1 MLDTSRNPIHNET
14 IIKRSVQNMPNLS
27 ICIITK
33 NECDNLKI
41 CLERIKAL
49 GCEIVVV
56 DTGSSDNSKK
66 IASAVTPCV
75 YDFVWCDDFSAARN
89 FAIQKAANDWILF
102 LDSDEFVDAF
112 DMPKLLEQ
120 LQAMPASI
128 GHIHIKS
135 LYENNGQTMSSTEP
149 IARLF
154 SRKLYH
160 FEGRIHEQI
169 VPLDASTEPDYFDAP
184 VYVTHVGYQ
193 GNEAYRTEKANRNL
207 KLLLQELEA
216 QPDDPYTLYQIG
228 NSYFYSKQY
237 EQAIPYFERAMELPL
252 DTRLSYVHSII
263 NLYGYCL
270 INTKQFADA
279 LMLEAVYD
287 DFKGDA
293 DYLFVLGL
301 IYMNNAQFSKA
312 IENFLSATKLPS
324 SVVDGVNSYS
334 AFYNVGVILECLG
347 DKQTLSPIM
356 RKRAITLLHVPES
369 SGVNRYKERILT

>member
-1 MLDTSRNPIHNET
+1 MVVLDTSCNPIHNGT
-14 IIKRSVQNMPNLS
+14 IRKRSVQNMPNLS

-33 NECDNLKI
+33 NECENLKI
-41 CLERIKAL
+41 CLDRIKDL

-56 DTGSSDNSKK
+56 DTGSTDDSRK
-66 IASAVTPCV
+66 IASTITPCV
-75 YDFVWCDDFSAARN
+75 YEFAWCDDFSAARN
-89 FAIQKAANDWILF
+89 YAVQKAGNDWILF
-102 LDSDEFVDAF
+102 LDSDEFVDMF

-120 LQAMPASI
+120 MQTMPASI

-135 LYENNGQTMSSTEP
+135 LYESDGQMMSSTEP

-169 VPLDASTEPDYFDAP
+169 VPLDTSTEPDYFDAP
-184 VYVTHVGYQ
+184 IYVTHVGYQ
-193 GNEAYRTEKANRNL
+193 GNDTYRTEKANRNL
-207 KLLLQELEA
+207 KLLLRELDA

-237 EQAIPYFERAMELPL
+237 AQAIPYFERAMELPL
-252 DTRLSYVHSII
+252 DTKLSYVHSII

-270 INTKQFADA
+270 INTKRFADA

-312 IENFLSATKLPS
+312 VESFLAATKLPT

-347 DKQTLSPIM
+347 DKAN
-356 RKRAITLLHVPES
+356 AISYYEKAGDYAPALA
-369 SGVNRYKERILT
+369 GIERCKQV

>member
-1 MLDTSRNPIHNET
+1 MVVLDTSRNPIHNGT
-14 IIKRSVQNMPNLS
+14 IRKRSVQNMPNLS

-33 NECDNLKI
+33 NECENLKI
-41 CLERIKAL
+41 CLDRIKDL

-56 DTGSSDNSKK
+56 DTGSTDDSRKV
-66 IASAVTPCV
+66 ASAITPCV
-75 YDFVWCDDFSAARN
+75 YEFAWCDDFSAARN
-89 FAIQKAANDWILF
+89 YAVQKAGSDWILF
-102 LDSDEFVDAF
+102 LDSDEFVDMF
-112 DMPKLLEQ
+112 DMSKLLEQ
-120 LQAMPASI
+120 MQTMPASI

-135 LYENNGQTMSSTEP
+135 LYESDGQTMSSTEP

-154 SRKLYH
+154 SRRLYH

-169 VPLDASTEPDYFDAP
+169 VPLDTSSEPDYFDAP
-184 VYVTHVGYQ
+184 IYVTHVGYQ
-193 GNEAYRTEKANRNL
+193 GNDAYRTEKANRNL
-207 KLLLQELEA
+207 KLLLRELEA

-237 EQAIPYFERAMELPL
+237 AKAIPYFERAMELPL
-252 DTRLSYVHSII
+252 DTKLSYVHSII

-270 INTKQFADA
+270 INTKRFADA

-312 IENFLSATKLPS
+312 IESFLAATQIPS
-324 SVVDGVNSYS
+324 CVVDGVNSYS

-347 DKQTLSPIM
+347 DKANAISYYEKAGDYTPALAGI
-356 RKRAITLLHVPES
+356 KRCKQS
-369 SGVNRYKERILT
+369 

>member
-1 MLDTSRNPIHNET
+1 MLDTSRIPIHNE
-14 IIKRSVQNMPNLS
+14 IIKKRSVQTMPNLS

-33 NECDNLKI
+33 NECYNLKI
-41 CLERIKAL
+41 CLERIKDL

-56 DTGSSDNSKK
+56 DTGSSDDSKK

-89 FAIQKAANDWILF
+89 FAVQKAGNDWILF

-120 LQAMPASI
+120 MQAMPASI

-135 LYENNGQTMSSTEP
+135 LYENDGQTMSSTEP

-169 VPLDASTEPDYFDAP
+169 VPLDTSTEPDYFNAP

-270 INTKQFADA
+270 INTKRFADA

-312 IENFLSATKLPS
+312 IESFLSATKLPT

-347 DKQTLSPIM
+347 DKANAISYYEKAGDYAPA
-356 RKRAITLLHVPES
+356 RAGI
-369 SGVNRYKERILT
+369 ERCKQV

>member
-1 MLDTSRNPIHNET
+1 MVVLDTSCNPIHNGT
-14 IIKRSVQNMPNLS
+14 IRKRSVQNMPNLS

-33 NECDNLKI
+33 NECENLKI
-41 CLERIKAL
+41 CLDRIKDL

-56 DTGSSDNSKK
+56 DTGSTDDSRK
-66 IASAVTPCV
+66 IASAITPCV
-75 YDFVWCDDFSAARN
+75 YEFAWCDDFSAARN
-89 FAIQKAANDWILF
+89 YAVQKAGNDWILF
-102 LDSDEFVDAF
+102 LDSDEFVDMF

-120 LQAMPASI
+120 MQTMPASI

-135 LYENNGQTMSSTEP
+135 LYESDGQMMSSTEP

-169 VPLDASTEPDYFDAP
+169 VPLDTSTEPDYFDAP
-184 VYVTHVGYQ
+184 IYVTHVGYQ
-193 GNEAYRTEKANRNL
+193 GNDALRAEKADRNL
-207 KLLLQELEA
+207 KLLLRELEA
-216 QPDDPYTLYQIG
+216 QPDDSYTLYQIG

-237 EQAIPYFERAMELPL
+237 AQAIPYFERAMELPL
-252 DTRLSYVHSII
+252 DTKLSYVHSII

-270 INTKQFADA
+270 INTKRFADA

-312 IENFLSATKLPS
+312 VESFLAATQIPS
-324 SVVDGVNSYS
+324 CVVDGVNSYS
-334 AFYNVGVILECLG
+334 AFYNIGVILECLG
-347 DKQTLSPIM
+347 DTKNALVYYEKAGNYTPALAGIERCKQ
-356 RKRAITLLHVPES
+356 V
-369 SGVNRYKERILT
+369 

>member
-1 MLDTSRNPIHNET
+1 
-14 IIKRSVQNMPNLS
+14 
-27 ICIITK
+27 
-33 NECDNLKI
+33 
-41 CLERIKAL
+41 
-49 GCEIVVV
+49 
-56 DTGSSDNSKK
+56 
-66 IASAVTPCV
+66 
-75 YDFVWCDDFSAARN
+75 
-89 FAIQKAANDWILF
+89 
-102 LDSDEFVDAF
+102 
-112 DMPKLLEQ
+112 
-120 LQAMPASI
+120 
-128 GHIHIKS
+128 
-135 LYENNGQTMSSTEP
+135 MSSTEP

-160 FEGRIHEQI
+160 FAGRIHEQI
-169 VPLDASTEPDYFDAP
+169 VPLDTSSEPDYFDAP
-184 VYVTHVGYQ
+184 IYVTHVGYQ
-193 GNEAYRTEKANRNL
+193 GNDAYRTEKANRNL
-207 KLLLQELEA
+207 KLLLRELEA

-237 EQAIPYFERAMELPL
+237 AQAIPYFERAMELPL

-347 DKQTLSPIM
+347 DKTNAISYYEKAGDYAPA
-356 RKRAITLLHVPES
+356 RAGI
-369 SGVNRYKERILT
+369 ERCKQV

>member
-1 MLDTSRNPIHNET
+1 MVVLDTSRNPIHNGT
-14 IIKRSVQNMPNLS
+14 IRKRSVQNMPNLS

-33 NECDNLKI
+33 NECENLKI
-41 CLERIKAL
+41 CLDRIKDL

-56 DTGSSDNSKK
+56 DTGSTDDSRKV
-66 IASAVTPCV
+66 ASAITPCV
-75 YDFVWCDDFSAARN
+75 YEFAWCDDFSAARN
-89 FAIQKAANDWILF
+89 YAVQKADNDWILF
-102 LDSDEFVDAF
+102 LDSDEFVDMF
-112 DMPKLLEQ
+112 DMSKLLEQ
-120 LQAMPASI
+120 MQTMPASI

-135 LYENNGQTMSSTEP
+135 LYESDGQTMSSTEP

-154 SRKLYH
+154 SRRLYH

-169 VPLDASTEPDYFDAP
+169 VPLDTSSEPDYFDAP
-184 VYVTHVGYQ
+184 IYVTHVGYQ
-193 GNEAYRTEKANRNL
+193 GNDAYRTEKANRNL
-207 KLLLQELEA
+207 KLLLRELEA

-237 EQAIPYFERAMELPL
+237 AKAIPYFERAMELPL
-252 DTRLSYVHSII
+252 DTKLSYVHSII

-270 INTKQFADA
+270 INTKRFADA

-312 IENFLSATKLPS
+312 IESFLAATQIPS
-324 SVVDGVNSYS
+324 CVVDGVNSYS

-347 DKQTLSPIM
+347 DKANAISYYEKAGDYTPALAGI
-356 RKRAITLLHVPES
+356 KRCKQS
-369 SGVNRYKERILT
+369 

>member
-1 MLDTSRNPIHNET
+1 
-14 IIKRSVQNMPNLS
+14 MPNLS

-41 CLERIKAL
+41 CLERIKDL

-66 IASAVTPCV
+66 IASTITPCV
-75 YDFVWCDDFSAARN
+75 YEFAWCDDFSAARN
-89 FAIQKAANDWILF
+89 YAVQKAGNDWILF
-102 LDSDEFVDAF
+102 LDSDEFVDMF

-120 LQAMPASI
+120 MQTMPASI

-135 LYENNGQTMSSTEP
+135 LYESNGQTMSSTEP

-160 FEGRIHEQI
+160 FAGRIHEQI
-169 VPLDASTEPDYFDAP
+169 VPLDTSSEPDYFDAP
-184 VYVTHVGYQ
+184 IYVTHVGYQ
-193 GNEAYRTEKANRNL
+193 GNDAYRTEKANRNL
-207 KLLLQELEA
+207 KLLLRELEA

-228 NSYFYSKQY
+228 NSFFYSKQY
-237 EQAIPYFERAMELPL
+237 AQAIPYFERAMELPL

-270 INTKQFADA
+270 INTKRFADA

-312 IENFLSATKLPS
+312 IESFLSATKLPT

-347 DKQTLSPIM
+347 DKANAISYYEKAGNYTPALAGI
-356 RKRAITLLHVPES
+356 KRCNQV
-369 SGVNRYKERILT
+369 

>member
-347 DKQTLSPIM
+347 DKTNAISYYEKAGDYAPA
-356 RKRAITLLHVPES
+356 RAES

>member
-1 MLDTSRNPIHNET
+1 
-14 IIKRSVQNMPNLS
+14 MPNLS

-33 NECDNLKI
+33 NECENLKI
-41 CLERIKAL
+41 CLDRIKDL

-56 DTGSSDNSKK
+56 DTGSTDDSRK
-66 IASAVTPCV
+66 IASAITPCM
-75 YDFVWCDDFSAARN
+75 YEFSWCDDFSAARN
-89 FAIQKAANDWILF
+89 YAVQKAGNDWILF
-102 LDSDEFVDAF
+102 LDSDEFVDMF

-120 LQAMPASI
+120 MQTMPASI

-135 LYENNGQTMSSTEP
+135 LYESDGQTMSSTEP

-154 SRKLYH
+154 SRRLYH

-169 VPLDASTEPDYFDAP
+169 VPLDPSSEPDYFDAP
-184 VYVTHVGYQ
+184 IYVTHVGYQ
-193 GNEAYRTEKANRNL
+193 GNDTYRTEKANRNL
-207 KLLLQELEA
+207 KLLLRELDA

-237 EQAIPYFERAMELPL
+237 AQAIPYFERAMELPL
-252 DTRLSYVHSII
+252 DTKLSYVHSII

-270 INTKQFADA
+270 INTKRFADA

-312 IENFLSATKLPS
+312 VESFLAATKLPT

-347 DKQTLSPIM
+347 DKAN
-356 RKRAITLLHVPES
+356 AISYYEKAGDYAPALA
-369 SGVNRYKERILT
+369 GIERCKQV

>member
-1 MLDTSRNPIHNET
+1 
-14 IIKRSVQNMPNLS
+14 MPNLS

-33 NECDNLKI
+33 NECENLKI
-41 CLERIKAL
+41 CLDRIKDL

-56 DTGSSDNSKK
+56 DTGSTDDSRK
-66 IASAVTPCV
+66 IASAITPCV
-75 YDFVWCDDFSAARN
+75 YEFAWCDDFSAARN
-89 FAIQKAANDWILF
+89 YAVQKAGNDWILF
-102 LDSDEFVDAF
+102 LDSDEFVDMF
-112 DMPKLLEQ
+112 DMSKLLEQ
-120 LQAMPASI
+120 MKTMPASI

-135 LYENNGQTMSSTEP
+135 LYESDGQMMSSTEP

-154 SRKLYH
+154 SRRLYH

-169 VPLDASTEPDYFDAP
+169 VPLDTSTEPDYFDAP
-184 VYVTHVGYQ
+184 IYVTHVGYQ
-193 GNEAYRTEKANRNL
+193 GNDAYRTEKADRNL
-207 KLLLQELEA
+207 KLLLRELEA

-237 EQAIPYFERAMELPL
+237 AQAIPYFEQAMELPL
-252 DTRLSYVHSII
+252 DTKLSYVHSII

-270 INTKQFADA
+270 INTKRFADA

-293 DYLFVLGL
+293 DYQFVLGL

-312 IENFLSATKLPS
+312 VESFLAATQIPS
-324 SVVDGVNSYS
+324 CVVDGVNSYS

-347 DKQTLSPIM
+347 DKAN
-356 RKRAITLLHVPES
+356 AISYYEKAGNYTPALA
-369 SGVNRYKERILT
+369 GIERCKQV

>member
-1 MLDTSRNPIHNET
+1 
-14 IIKRSVQNMPNLS
+14 
-27 ICIITK
+27 
-33 NECDNLKI
+33 
-41 CLERIKAL
+41 
-49 GCEIVVV
+49 
-56 DTGSSDNSKK
+56 
-66 IASAVTPCV
+66 
-75 YDFVWCDDFSAARN
+75 
-89 FAIQKAANDWILF
+89 
-102 LDSDEFVDAF
+102 
-112 DMPKLLEQ
+112 
-120 LQAMPASI
+120 
-128 GHIHIKS
+128 
-135 LYENNGQTMSSTEP
+135 MSSTEP

-160 FEGRIHEQI
+160 FAGRIHEQI
-169 VPLDASTEPDYFDAP
+169 VPLDTSSEPDYFDAP
-184 VYVTHVGYQ
+184 IYVTHVGYQ
-193 GNEAYRTEKANRNL
+193 GNDAYRTEKANRNL
-207 KLLLQELEA
+207 KLLLRELEA

-237 EQAIPYFERAMELPL
+237 AQAIPYFERAMELPL

-270 INTKQFADA
+270 INTKRFADA

-312 IENFLSATKLPS
+312 IESFLSATKLPT

-347 DKQTLSPIM
+347 DKANAISYYEKAGNYTPALAGI
-356 RKRAITLLHVPES
+356 KRCNQV
-369 SGVNRYKERILT
+369 

>member
-1 MLDTSRNPIHNET
+1 MVVLDTSRNPIHNGT
-14 IIKRSVQNMPNLS
+14 IRKRSVQNMPNLS

-33 NECDNLKI
+33 NECENLKI
-41 CLERIKAL
+41 CLDRIKDL

-56 DTGSSDNSKK
+56 DTGSTDDSRK
-66 IASAVTPCV
+66 IASAITPCV
-75 YDFVWCDDFSAARN
+75 YEFAWCDDFSAARN
-89 FAIQKAANDWILF
+89 YAVQKAGSDWILF
-102 LDSDEFVDAF
+102 LDSDEFVDMF
-112 DMPKLLEQ
+112 DMPKLQEQ
-120 LQAMPASI
+120 MQTMPASI

-135 LYENNGQTMSSTEP
+135 LYESDGQTMSSTEP

-154 SRKLYH
+154 SRRLYH

-169 VPLDASTEPDYFDAP
+169 VPLDTSSEPDYFDAP
-184 VYVTHVGYQ
+184 IYVTHVGYQ
-193 GNEAYRTEKANRNL
+193 GNDAYRTEKANRNL
-207 KLLLQELEA
+207 KLLLRELEA

-237 EQAIPYFERAMELPL
+237 AQAIPYFERAMELPL
-252 DTRLSYVHSII
+252 DTKLSYVHSII

-270 INTKQFADA
+270 INTKRFADA

-312 IENFLSATKLPS
+312 IESFLAATQIPS
-324 SVVDGVNSYS
+324 CVVDGVNSYS

-347 DKQTLSPIM
+347 DTKNALVYYEKAGNYTPALAGIERCKQ
-356 RKRAITLLHVPES
+356 V
-369 SGVNRYKERILT
+369 

>member
-1 MLDTSRNPIHNET
+1 MVVLDTSCNPIHNGT
-14 IIKRSVQNMPNLS
+14 IRKRSVQNMPNLS

-41 CLERIKAL
+41 CLDRIKDL

-56 DTGSSDNSKK
+56 DTGSTDDSRKV
-66 IASAVTPCV
+66 ASAITPCV
-75 YDFVWCDDFSAARN
+75 YEFAWCDDFSAARN
-89 FAIQKAANDWILF
+89 YAVQKAGNDWILF
-102 LDSDEFVDAF
+102 LDSDEFVDMF

-120 LQAMPASI
+120 MQTMPASI

-135 LYENNGQTMSSTEP
+135 LYESDGQMMSSTEP

-154 SRKLYH
+154 SRSLYH

-169 VPLDASTEPDYFDAP
+169 VPLDTSTEPDYFDAP
-184 VYVTHVGYQ
+184 IYVTHVGYQ
-193 GNEAYRTEKANRNL
+193 GNDAYRAEKADRNL
-207 KLLLQELEA
+207 KLLLRELEA

-237 EQAIPYFERAMELPL
+237 AQAIPYFERAMELPL
-252 DTRLSYVHSII
+252 DTKLSYVHSII

-270 INTKQFADA
+270 INTKRFADA

-312 IENFLSATKLPS
+312 VESFLAATQIPS
-324 SVVDGVNSYS
+324 CVVDGVNSYS

-347 DKQTLSPIM
+347 DTKNALVYYEKAGNYTPALAGIERCKQ
-356 RKRAITLLHVPES
+356 V
-369 SGVNRYKERILT
+369 